1 MRSEGAPAYLSPM
14 VRRYLETW
22 RVPGFRNPKPVV
34 AVLRLAGVIG
44 QGPSPL
50 RPGLTVA
57 ALNTSIEAAF
67 RVKRLKAV
75 ALAINSPGGAAAQSS
90 LILKRIRALADEHD
104 VPVFAFAED
113 VAASGGYMLACAADE
128 IFADETSII
137 GSIGVVSAGFGFP
150 GLLRRLGIERRLHTA
165 GEKKGIL
172 DPFSPERPEEVELLK
187 SLQRDVHDSFK
198 DIVRERRAGKLKG
211 DEDALFNGE
220 FWTGRRALEL
230 GLIDGIGELTSVMKE
245 RFGDKVRFRPVG
257 PRQSWLKRKLGAA
270 WPGSGSASSHAGAFA
285 QDLLAV
291 IEERAL
297 WGRFGL

>member
-1 MRSEGAPAYLSPM
+1 MAM
-14 VRRYLETW
+14 IRRFLEAL

-34 AVLRLAGVIG
+34 AVLRLTGVIG
-44 QGPSPL
+44 QGASPL
-50 RPGLTVA
+50 RSGMTVA
-57 ALNTSIEAAF
+57 ALNQPIEAAF
-67 RVKRLKAV
+67 ATKRLKAV
-75 ALAINSPGGAAAQSS
+75 ALAINSPGGAPAQSS
-90 LILKRIRALADEHD
+90 LILKRIRALADEND
-104 VPVFAFAED
+104 IPVFAFAED

-128 IFADETSII
+128 IFADETSVI

-165 GEKKGIL
+165 GTRKGIL

-198 DIVRERRAGKLKG
+198 DIVRDRRAGKLKA
-211 DEDALFNGE
+211 DEDTLFNGE

-230 GLIDGIGELTSVMKE
+230 GLIDGIGELTAVMKE

-257 PRQSWLKRKLGAA
+257 PRQSWIKRKLGTA
-270 WPGSGSASSHAGAFA
+270 WPGSGAASSHAGAIA
-285 QDLLAV
+285 GDLLAV

-297 WGRFGL
+297 WSRFGL

>member
-1 MRSEGAPAYLSPM
+1 MIRD
-14 VRRYLETW
+14 YLEAW

-34 AVLRLAGVIG
+34 AVIRLTGVIG
-44 QGPSPL
+44 QGAAPL

-57 ALNTSIEAAF
+57 SLNQPIEAAF
-67 RVKRLKAV
+67 RIKRLKAV
-75 ALAINSPGGAAAQSS
+75 ALAINSPGGAPAQSS
-90 LILKRIRALADEHD
+90 LILKRIRALADEND
-104 VPVFAFAED
+104 IPVFAFAED

-128 IFADETSII
+128 IFADETSVI
-137 GSIGVVSAGFGFP
+137 GSIGVVSAGFGFT

-165 GEKKGIL
+165 GARKGIL

-198 DIVRERRAGKLKG
+198 DIVRERRAGKLKA

-230 GLIDGIGELTSVMKE
+230 GLIDGIGELTAVMKE
-245 RFGDKVRFRPVG
+245 RYGERVRFRPVG

-270 WPGSGSASSHAGAFA
+270 WPGRGAAASQAGAIA
-285 QDLLAV
+285 GDLLAAV
-291 IEERAL
+291 EERAL

>member
-1 MRSEGAPAYLSPM
+1 MAM
-14 VRRYLETW
+14 VRQYLEAL

-34 AVLRLAGVIG
+34 AVIRLTGVIG
-44 QGPSPL
+44 QGASPL
-50 RPGLTVA
+50 RSGMTVA
-57 ALNTSIEAAF
+57 ALNQPIEAAF

-75 ALAINSPGGAAAQSS
+75 ALAINSPGGAPAQSS
-90 LILKRIRALADEHD
+90 LILKRIRALADEND
-104 VPVFAFAED
+104 IPVFAFAED

-128 IFADETSII
+128 IFADETSVI

-165 GEKKGIL
+165 GERKGIL

-198 DIVRERRAGKLKG
+198 DIVRERRAGKLKA

-220 FWTGRRALEL
+220 FWTGKRALEL
-230 GLIDGIGELTSVMKE
+230 GLIDGIGELTAVMKE
-245 RFGDKVRFRPVG
+245 RYGDKVRFRPVG

-270 WPGSGSASSHAGAFA
+270 WPGGTPSASYAGAIA
-285 QDLLAV
+285 GDLLAAV
-291 IEERAL
+291 EERAL

>member
-1 MRSEGAPAYLSPM
+1 MAM
-14 VRRYLETW
+14 IRRFLEAL

-34 AVLRLAGVIG
+34 AVLRLTGVIG
-44 QGPSPL
+44 QGASPL
-50 RPGLTVA
+50 RSGMTVA
-57 ALNTSIEAAF
+57 ALNQPIEAAF
-67 RVKRLKAV
+67 ATKRLKAV
-75 ALAINSPGGAAAQSS
+75 ALAINSPGGAPAQSS
-90 LILKRIRALADEHD
+90 LILKRIRALADEND
-104 VPVFAFAED
+104 IPVFAFAED

-128 IFADETSII
+128 IFADETSVI

-165 GEKKGIL
+165 GTRKGIL

-198 DIVRERRAGKLKG
+198 DIVRDRRAGKLKA
-211 DEDALFNGE
+211 DEDTLFNGE

-230 GLIDGIGELTSVMKE
+230 GLIDGIGELTAVMKE

-257 PRQSWLKRKLGAA
+257 PRQSWIKRKLGTA
-270 WPGSGSASSHAGAFA
+270 WPGSGAASSHAGAIA
-285 QDLLAV
+285 GDLLAV

-297 WGRFGL
+297 WFRFGL